1 MKVYQLAR
9 ESPGEYAGT
18 IKGVL
23 VTAEYLRPGDR
34 WAIYYG
40 DDKPGIFFDRHEEDG
55 EVNTWMR
62 RRPDGVSAIVK
73 PEDAPCALIVT
84 CSLEQW
90 DAISSLLERPAWNV
104 REVALDALANA
115 AEYRQTD
122 FTDEHAAAEC
132 DKLAA
137 TAAAFS
143 VLRAEAISRYW
154 ESVKADMQK
163 ILSGVAGSE
172 NQKATILSA

>member
-1 MKVYQLAR
+1 MNVFALAR
-9 ESPGEYAGT
+9 ESPGEFAGT

-23 VTAEYLRPGDR
+23 VTAEYLRPKDR

-62 RRPDGVSAIVK
+62 RRPDGVSAIVL

-90 DAISSLLERPAWNV
+90 EAIGSLLERPSWNI
-104 REVALDALANA
+104 REVALGAVENA
-115 AEYRQTD
+115 KEYRQTD
-122 FTDEHAAAEC
+122 FTDERAATECDQLAAA
-132 DKLAA
+132 AA
-137 TAAAFS
+137 GFS
-143 VLRAEAISRYW
+143 VLRAEAIRVYW
-154 ESVKADMQK
+154 SSVRDEMQK

-172 NQKATILSA
+172 NQKKAISA